1 MNRNIRNTLA
11 AAAIVVG
18 AASAAQAQFVITPI
32 SLSGEP
38 APGMGANYDNFD
50 RPNLSEGGAV
60 LKMGDTDGVT
70 TADDFV
76 IVDNTLIAREGD
88 AAPGVPAGGLLGP
101 FGLADNSQQ
110 INAAGNVI
118 FESDLTVTPTTE
130 DLTLYKAV
138 GGVMTVVAREGTTA
152 AGIPDRLHGA
162 FSFAGIF
169 NDNNHGY
176 LADLGGTSTTDDSV
190 IYRGD
195 TPIYREGTAATPLP
209 GTLWDA
215 NFAEVTWNG
224 AGHLLFLGNTNA
236 ATMDQILVRDV
247 NGAATIVAREGD
259 VIAANGGPDTISL
272 FLQAQLAE
280 NGKWAFRGN
289 LDVAPATSD
298 SFILTENGFYR
309 QEGEAVPELGAGV
322 VTGNLNGLDMNSN
335 GDVFS
340 LADIIGAADPNVDEG
355 LFFNDTLVITD
366 GVQAPGLPAGT
377 LLMDLGFENM
387 FINDAGQMIF
397 EATFGDGT
405 TTTGEGIFSVVVPEP
420 TSLAVTGIGA
430 LALLSRRRRRS
441 A

>member
-1 MNRNIRNTLA
+1 MSRKLRNTLA
-11 AAAIVVG
+11 AAAIVAG

-32 SLSGEP
+32 SISGEP

-50 RPNLSEGGAV
+50 RPNLSENGAV
-60 LKMGDTDGVT
+60 LKMGDTDGAT

-76 IVDNTLIAREGD
+76 IVNNTLIAREGD

-101 FGLADNSQQ
+101 FGLADNAQQ
-110 INAAGNVI
+110 INTAGNVI

-130 DLTLYKAV
+130 DLTLYKSV
-138 GGVMTVVAREGTTA
+138 GGVLTVVAREGTVA
-152 AGIPDRLHGA
+152 AGIPDRVHGA
-162 FSFAGIF
+162 FAFPGIF

-176 LADLGGTSTTDDSV
+176 VADLGGTSTTDDSV

-209 GTLWDA
+209 GTLWDG
-215 NFAEVTWNG
+215 NFTEAAWNG
-224 AGHLLFLGNTNA
+224 SGHLLFWGNTNA

-259 VIAANGGPDTISL
+259 VINANGGPDAISL
-272 FLQAQLAE
+272 VLQITLAE

-322 VTGNLNGLDMNSN
+322 VTGNLNGIDMNSN
-335 GDVFS
+335 GDVIS
-340 LADIIGAADPNVDEG
+340 LADIVGHADPNVDEG
-355 LFFNDTLVITD
+355 LFFNDQLIITD
-366 GVQAPGLPAGT
+366 GVQAPGLPTGT
-377 LLMDLGFENM
+377 ILIDIGFENM
-387 FINDAGQMIF
+387 FINDAGLMIF
-397 EATFGDGT
+397 ESTYGDGT
-405 TTTGEGIFSVVVPEP
+405 TTTGEGLFSVVVPEP
-420 TSLAVTGIGA
+420 GTATLLGAGA
-430 LALLSRRRRRS
+430 LALLARRRR